1 MSLQGTFNTAV
12 QAMNSQTQAL
22 NNISMNIAN
31 VNTTAY
37 KVQDTHFATLLNHI
51 QPTDKKFFAVNT
63 FDFRQ
68 VDKQGTITTTN
79 RTFDLALNGRGF
91 MVTNTEQDPTSTNAR
106 WQYTRDGALFGK
118 AIDLG
123 TDSDGN
129 GVNDQGTLLTTA
141 NGAYVYGWAA
151 DADGNVSESND
162 LGSLVPVMYGN
173 NSIFPSKATTKITLQ
188 ANVASADQ
196 GRQNVSVPFVDQSGN
211 SRSLTIGFNANLGQ
225 DWTLDM
231 SSNDIN
237 NNPVNV
243 ALDTGDPTNP
253 TRILFDGKGN
263 LVVPEDGMLNVEI
276 DEPGVG
282 PQSLVIDIKKITQ
295 FSDNEKLTVVNVDHD
310 GYIQGRLNN
319 TYFNGNGMLI
329 GSYSNGELKNLFKL
343 PVATFNADN
352 NLEAKPGNIF
362 VQTTEA
368 GTLQLS
374 GLGTPTGTTQFV
386 TGALEAS
393 NVDLADQFSKMII
406 TQRAYSSAA
415 KVLTTADEMTQ
426 AARDLKR

>member
-12 QAMNSQTQAL
+12 QAMNSQSQAL
-22 NNISMNIAN
+22 SNISTNIAN

-37 KVQDTHFATLLNHI
+37 KLQDTHFATLLNDI
-51 QPTDKKFFAVNT
+51 QPTEKKFFTVNT
-63 FDFRQ
+63 FDTRK

-91 MVTNTEQDPTSTNAR
+91 IVTNTEQDPTSANSR

-123 TDSDGN
+123 VDTDNN
-129 GVNDQGTLLTTA
+129 GVSDQGTLLTTA
-141 NGAYVYGWAA
+141 NGAYVYGWPA
-151 DADGNVSESND
+151 DADGNVSETND
-162 LGSLVPVMYGN
+162 LSSLTPVMYGN
-173 NSIFPSKATTKITLQ
+173 NSVFPSKATTKINLQ
-188 ANVASADQ
+188 ANVSATDE
-196 GRQNVSVPFVDQSGN
+196 GRQTVSLPFIDQSGN
-211 SRSLTIGFNANLGQ
+211 SRTLTIGFNAAIGQ

-231 SSNDIN
+231 ASNDVN
-237 NNPVNV
+237 NQPVNITFDSQV
-243 ALDTGDPTNP
+243 Q
-253 TRILFDGKGN
+253 FDGQGK
-263 LVVPEDGMLNVEI
+263 LVFPQDGLLNVELE
-276 DEPGVG
+276 EPGVG
-282 PQSLVIDIKKITQ
+282 PQSLTVDISKMSQ
-295 FSDNEKLTVVNVDHD
+295 FADGTKLTVVNVDQD
-310 GYIQGRLNN
+310 GYLAGRLQN

-329 GSYSNGELKNLFKL
+329 GSYSNGEVKNLYKL
-343 PVATFNADN
+343 PVATFAADN
-352 NLEAKPGNIF
+352 NLEAKSGNIF

-368 GTLQLS
+368 GAMQLS

-426 AARDLKR
+426 AVRDLKR

>member
-12 QAMNSQTQAL
+12 QAMNSQSQAL
-22 NNISMNIAN
+22 SNISTNIAN

-37 KVQDTHFATLLNHI
+37 KLQDTHFATLLNDI
-51 QPTDKKFFAVNT
+51 QPTEKKFFTVNT
-63 FDFRQ
+63 FDTRK

-91 MVTNTEQDPTSTNAR
+91 IVTNTEQDSTSANSR

-123 TDSDGN
+123 VDTDNN
-129 GVNDQGTLLTTA
+129 GVSDQGTLLTTA
-141 NGAYVYGWAA
+141 NGAYVYGWPA
-151 DADGNVSESND
+151 DADGNVSETND
-162 LGSLVPVMYGN
+162 LSSLTPVMYGN
-173 NSIFPSKATTKITLQ
+173 NSVFPSKATTKINLQ
-188 ANVASADQ
+188 ANVSATDE
-196 GRQNVSVPFVDQSGN
+196 GRQTVSLPFIDQSGN
-211 SRSLTIGFNANLGQ
+211 SRTLTIGFNAAIGQ

-231 SSNDIN
+231 ASNDVN
-237 NNPVNV
+237 NQPVNITFDSQV
-243 ALDTGDPTNP
+243 Q
-253 TRILFDGKGN
+253 FDGQGK
-263 LVVPEDGMLNVEI
+263 LVFPQDGLLNVELE
-276 DEPGVG
+276 EPGVG
-282 PQSLVIDIKKITQ
+282 PQSLTVDISKMSQ
-295 FSDNEKLTVVNVDHD
+295 FADGTKLTVVNVDQD
-310 GYIQGRLNN
+310 GYLAGRLQN

-329 GSYSNGELKNLFKL
+329 GSYSNGEVKNLYKL
-343 PVATFNADN
+343 PVATFAADN
-352 NLEAKPGNIF
+352 NLEAKSGNIF

-368 GTLQLS
+368 GAMQLS

-426 AARDLKR
+426 AVRDLKR